1 MNPFFEAYADRSG
14 RYDELTLGTG
24 TIRPHWQDLIR
35 YLSRQDDNFRERVQ
49 HDIRQLLR
57 DNGVTYNL
65 HGDPDAKPRLWQL
78 DTIPLIMS
86 EADWEMVD
94 AGIKQ
99 RATLLNELFK
109 DIYGE
114 QRLIKA
120 GLLPWELIYSHS
132 GLLRPMMGVTYR
144 HNPLSLYAADLGRGP
159 DNRMWVLEDRTQ
171 APSGAGYALEN
182 RMVMSRVL
190 ADLFKDG
197 KIRRL
202 SNFFRHLQNSLY
214 EMAATRTDT
223 PQVGILTPGPF
234 NETYF
239 EHAYLASYLG
249 FMLVQ
254 GHDLTVRDGQVW
266 LKTIEG
272 LQPIDVLLRRID
284 DAFCD
289 PLELLDYSQ
298 LGVAGLVEAVRR
310 QNVSIANGL
319 GAGVL
324 ENPGLMPFLPN
335 LAQEVLGEDLILP
348 SAATWWCGQPK
359 ELGYVLDN
367 LESLVIKNISN
378 GPGARTLFGAELS
391 RSEREALVARIQAS
405 PGQYVGQEQVSFST
419 VPSLV
424 KGAVKDE
431 VEHRYTILRTFAVAH
446 TAQTRGYSSC
456 PYEVMP
462 GGLTRSSASPGSF
475 VVSSNAGGISRDT
488 WVLTDQPD
496 RDKTLWLNSEPERL
510 LRSFKQSFTISS
522 REAENLFWVG
532 RYAERTE
539 STARLL
545 RTILDLY
552 FHVLP
557 AHDAAEIASFE
568 KLLQALTHL
577 TLTYPGFV
585 GGEGVDPAETEALLT
600 QPEDELLA
608 LMLDDERAGSLVFN
622 LRSMVN
628 AAYAVRNQW
637 SVDTW
642 PVIEQAGRVWSNMSK
657 VRADISFQQ
666 LREQLNTLLIQ
677 IRSFS
682 GYLNES
688 MTQGLDWRMLDIGVR
703 IERAQMTISLVRA
716 AFAYETPRE
725 VELDLLENVLVTTDN
740 IITYRRRYKTYIRL
754 ETVLEQVLLD
764 PTSPRSLVF
773 QLEKLQTL
781 LKDLPREIVGY
792 RMSSE
797 EKEVMSAIATLR
809 MSDIA
814 ALLATA
820 QNSEEGVAQAEH
832 GPEGTAAADSDDP
845 SEGASDPLFRAGF
858 DQMLGELTGRLNEI
872 SLLVSRYYFTH
883 AEVPQPLMTLP
894 LETDDFDLT

>member
-14 RYDELTLGTG
+14 QYDELTLGTG
-24 TIRPHWQDLIR
+24 TIRSHWQGLIS
-35 YLSRQDDNFRERVQ
+35 YLSAQDGDFRERVQ

-78 DTIPLIMS
+78 DSIPLIMS
-86 EADWEMVD
+86 ESDWEMVD

-120 GLLPWELIYSHS
+120 GLLPWELIYSHP
-132 GLLRPMMGVTYR
+132 GLLRPMSGVTYR
-144 HNPLSLYAADLGRGP
+144 HNPLTLYAADLGRGP

-202 SNFFRHLQNSLY
+202 SNYFRHLQNSLY

-272 LQPIDVLLRRID
+272 LQPIDVLLRRVD

-335 LAQEVLGEDLILP
+335 LAKEVLGEELILP

-367 LESLVIKNISN
+367 LETLVIKNISN
-378 GPGARTLFGAELS
+378 GQGARTLFGAELS
-391 RSEREALVARIQAS
+391 RSEREALAARIQAS

-419 VPSLV
+419 VPSM
-424 KGAVKDE
+424 VKDDK

-446 TAQTRGYSSC
+446 SAQTRGYSSC

-475 VVSSNAGGISRDT
+475 VVSSNSGGISRDT
-488 WVLTDQPD
+488 WVLTSQPE

-585 GGEGVDPAETEALLT
+585 GGEDVDPAETDALFK
-600 QPEDELLA
+600 QPEEELLA
-608 LMLDDERAGSLVFN
+608 LMLDDERAGSLVYN

-677 IRSFS
+677 LRSFS

-716 AFAYETPRE
+716 TFAYETPRE
-725 VELDLLENVLVTTDN
+725 VELDLLENVLITTDN
-740 IITYRRRYKTYIRL
+740 IITYRRRYKTYMRL
-754 ETVLEQVLLD
+754 ETALEQILLD
-764 PTSPRSLVF
+764 PTSPRSLIF
-773 QLEKLQTL
+773 QLEKLQAL
-781 LKDLPREIVGY
+781 LKDLPREMVGY
-792 RMSSE
+792 RMSNE
-797 EKEVMSAIATLR
+797 EKEVMSAITALR
-809 MSDIA
+809 MSDLS
-814 ALLATA
+814 ALLATV
-820 QNSEEGVAQAEH
+820 QVTEHLQPEVADEH
-832 GPEGTAAADSDDP
+832 DSN
-845 SEGASDPLFRAGF
+845 SDPETNGTPRFRAAL
-858 DQMLGELTGRLNEI
+858 DQMLGELTARLNEI
-872 SLLVSRYYFTH
+872 SLLISRYYFTH
-883 AEVPQPLMTLP
+883 AEVPQPLMMLP
-894 LETDDFDLT
+894 LETDDF